1 MSSED
6 EEPEVRFTAA
16 TGELYSLDKK
26 ERILLR
32 EIIRLSLATASG
44 RKKIRKRFGKV
55 GFEVAES
62 LLAQM
67 GTKVE
72 GPFDTF

>member
-1 MSSED
+1 MNSED

-26 ERILLR
+26 ERTLLR
-32 EIIRLSLATASG
+32 EVIRLSLATASG
-44 RKKIRKRFGKV
+44 RKKIGTRFGKA
-55 GFEVAES
+55 GFGIAES

-67 GTKVE
+67 GIKV
-72 GPFDTF
+72 